1 MQHVEVR
8 SRSLQTTSQEPGLPT
23 IVLNLLHEE
32 ITVAELIRRTV
43 EEQVRELQVACKLN
57 AEQAQRILNKQY
69 LTQEEVD
76 EQVASGVVCLPV
88 GTRAGES
95 AISMVTEVRKAWR
108 AFEKQ
113 AYVLIADGRR
123 MTSLDEKLI
132 FRPGSSVTFI
142 RLVPLIG
149 G

>member
-1 MQHVEVR
+1 EVC

-23 IVLNLLHEE
+23 IVLDFLHEE

-43 EEQVRELQVACKLN
+43 EEQVRELQVARKLN
-57 AEQAQRILNKQY
+57 AGEARRILNKQY

-76 EQVASGVVCLPV
+76 EQAAAGLVSLPV
-88 GTRAGES
+88 GTRAGEPDI
-95 AISMVTEVRKAWR
+95 AIADEVRRACR
-108 AFEKQ
+108 AFKKQ
-113 AYVLIADGRR
+113 AYLIITDGRR
-123 MTSLDEKLI
+123 MTSLDEKIL

-142 RLVPLIG
+142 RLIPLIG